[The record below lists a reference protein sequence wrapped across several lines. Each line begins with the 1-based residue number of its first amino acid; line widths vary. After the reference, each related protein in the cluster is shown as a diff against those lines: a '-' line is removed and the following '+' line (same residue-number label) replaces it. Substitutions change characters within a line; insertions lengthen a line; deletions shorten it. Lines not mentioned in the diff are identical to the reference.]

1 MVVSFTGQGSKRKH
15 GFLGDQFCARH
26 IGNEM
31 PVRSSSENR
40 CPEFLDEAG
49 SYRRRGKSVDT
60 VWKLGKAWV
69 YICCLPG
76 VEAKSLD
83 EII

>member
-1 MVVSFTGQGSKRKH
+1 
-15 GFLGDQFCARH
+15 
-26 IGNEM
+26 M